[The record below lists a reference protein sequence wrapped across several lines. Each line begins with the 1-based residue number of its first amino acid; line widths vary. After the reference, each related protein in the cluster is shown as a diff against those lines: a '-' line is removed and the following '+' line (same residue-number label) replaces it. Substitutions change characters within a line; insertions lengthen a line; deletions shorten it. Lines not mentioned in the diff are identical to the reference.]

1 MTSATGAPE
10 NSEKRGPLTRRAIII
25 IVAVFAVVT
34 VCLGCGWVWTRQA
47 HASALEDCHQSVRD
61 GQSAIASYK
70 KHRGE
75 AERLAKSVP
84 QGDVSDI
91 KVINAVAK
99 PAKDAKPA
107 TLPSCPADASKG
119 DLEEAKAK
127 ADQATRDT
135 ARADRNVKTASATLT
150 ADEHKT
156 VKAHL
161 DQTITNADQ
170 TNKDTDG
177 KVADNATRDNLAKS
191 LEAARKIQGNAKAT
205 TADYRKAIDDLNNN
219 TKAVNDSKNAK
230 DQADQAAAQAQAEAA
245 SQAAAQAPAGG
256 YTAGGYSSGGY
267 TGGGYSGGGYRAPS
281 GGGSAPSYTPPAGG
295 NGGGNGG
302 YTPTPHHE
310 LTQEDKDMAHHYECV
325 MHPAITS
332 GC

>member
-25 IVAVFAVVT
+25 IVAVVAVVA
-34 VCLGCGWVWTRQA
+34 VCLGGGWAWTRQA
-47 HASALEDCHQSVRD
+47 HASALEDCQQSVKD

-84 QGDVSDI
+84 QGDVSDV

-99 PAKDAKPA
+99 PAKDVKPA

-230 DQADQAAAQAQAEAA
+230 DQAAQAAAQAQAEAA
-245 SQAAAQAPAGG
+245 SQAAAQAP
-256 YTAGGYSSGGY
+256 TGGY

-325 MHPAITS
+325 MHPDITS